1 MLDSLKIQNIALID
15 KSALEFTAGFTVF
28 TGETGAGK
36 SMLMDALSLVLG
48 SRGGASF
55 VRHGQDSASIE
66 AIFTLP
72 AKHPVMRIMEEQG
85 LEPDDGELILRRQIT
100 ADGKGK
106 AFVNGMRVTLTQLK
120 ELGDRLADIH
130 GQHDHQLL
138 LKSNMHTRLLDR
150 FGGYTKELEAVKSTF
165 KEYKQVKDELE
176 RLEQKA
182 ADREREIETLTAY
195 VSELDRVAP
204 QVGEEEELSIERTD
218 LMAAEKA
225 GKGLRD
231 AQDAMNSHDNPLSQL
246 SQMERMLISSV
257 PHTGHERLE
266 ALINQFSEVS
276 SVVADLSSEL
286 DILANDLAFDPERLA
301 DVDERLFLIKDLAR
315 KHRCMTD
322 ELPEVH
328 QKLKD
333 ELDQLENAEENMQH
347 LQKALIETKAVFDDA
362 CKKLSL
368 KREAAAVDLK
378 KALESELKD
387 LKMEAARF
395 EARLESLEDKANAQ
409 GAEQVSFY
417 VSTNPGQ
424 PFAQLE
430 KVASGGEVSRLMLA
444 LKTVFYAHMPE
455 TTLVFDEIDTG
466 VGGAVADAVGR
477 ALKKLSEKHQVFS
490 ITHMPQVAAL
500 GNKHMNIV
508 KSSSADKTVTDV
520 KELSVDQR
528 IDEVARMLSGAAVTD
543 ATREAAR
550 SLMGA

>member
-1 MLDSLKIQNIALID
+1 MLESLTIQNIALIH
-15 KSALEFTAGFTVF
+15 KSALELDKGFTVF

-55 VRHGQDSASIE
+55 VRHGQDQAQIE
-66 AIFTLP
+66 AIFSLP
-72 AKHPVMRIMEEQG
+72 EQHPVLRVMSEQG
-85 LEPDDGELILRRQIT
+85 LECEEGSELILRRQIS

-138 LKSNMHTRLLDR
+138 LKSHMHTRLLDR
-150 FGGYTKELEAVKSTF
+150 FGSYSPELDRVKKTF
-165 KEYKQVKDELE
+165 KAYKEVKDELE
-176 RLEQKA
+176 ALEQKA

-195 VSELDRVAP
+195 VAELNKVAP
-204 QVGEEEELSIERTD
+204 AVGEEEELSTERAE

-225 GKGLRD
+225 GKGLRE
-231 AQDAMNSHDNPLSQL
+231 AEQAMNGPDNPLSQL
-246 SQMERMLISSV
+246 AQMERMLISSV

-266 ALINQFSEVS
+266 ALINRFSEVS
-276 SVVADLSSEL
+276 AVVADLSSEL
-286 DILANDLAFDPERLA
+286 DILSHDLAFDPERLSE
-301 DVDERLFLIKDLAR
+301 VDERLFLLKDLAR
-315 KHRCMTD
+315 KHRCMID
-322 ELPEVH
+322 DLPEVH
-328 QKLKD
+328 DKLKA
-333 ELDQLENAEENMQH
+333 ELDQLENAEENMAH
-347 LQKALIETKAVFDDA
+347 LKSALVTTKKDFDTACKALTE
-362 CKKLSL
+362 
-368 KREAAAVDLK
+368 KRTEAATALK
-378 KALESELKD
+378 KALETELKS

-395 EARLESLEDKANAQ
+395 EARLEPLAEKANQQ
-409 GAEQVSFY
+409 GAEQVAFY

-424 PFAQLE
+424 PFSPLE

-477 ALKKLSEKHQVFS
+477 ALKKLSQKHQVFS

-500 GNKHMNIV
+500 GDKHMNIV
-508 KSSSADKTVTDV
+508 KSSQEQSTQTNVQ
-520 KELSVDQR
+520 ELGQDER
-528 IDEVARMLSGAAVTD
+528 INELARMLSGAEVTE
-543 ATREAAR
+543 ATRQAAK
-550 SLMGA
+550 SLMG